1 MIQFIAILIMA
12 FVLYTIQRFIYMK
25 NWAKKLT
32 VDIRFEGKE
41 IFEGEHGRL
50 VETITNAKRLPLPM
64 IKCKFLTSRN
74 LMFENATRNQST
86 DNYYRNDVFT
96 LGGKEKLIRTIAF
109 KAHKRGLYNVKNA
122 ELVGTDLFFTLDT
135 VVMYPLYDEIYVL
148 PRPFDTSEFRNSLQ
162 WINGEIKSKVHLIE
176 DPFEFRGIREYQ
188 PYDSMKS
195 INWKATAKTGDLRV
209 NMRDYTSQKVVRIFL
224 NLEDSG
230 VIKRPEAAEAAI
242 KVAAGLVKNF
252 TSDDM
257 EYAFYSNGV
266 DCLSHQPIK
275 MKVSRGKN
283 HEREIY
289 RALARIDLKEEC
301 RDMAE
306 LFKDTIAAGNGS
318 MCDYY
323 ISINSYDGFQQ
334 LLKNYDVIHKDFT
347 WFYIMSGNSYMG
359 IAPQLQ
365 TRIIPIKG
373 WNK

>member
-1 MIQFIAILIMA
+1 MKLLIA
-12 FVLYTIQRFIYMK
+12 FVLAGVIFFIQRFVY
-25 NWAKKLT
+25 KKLWNKNLD
-32 VDIRFEGKE
+32 VSISFDRE
-41 IFEGEHGRL
+41 ILYEDENNVL
-50 VETITNAKRLPLPM
+50 EEIITNRKYLPLP
-64 IKCKFLTSRN
+64 ILQVKFSITRTFL
-74 LMFENATRNQST
+74 FERQENTKVT
-86 DNYYRNDVFT
+86 DRYYRN
-96 LGGKEKLIRTIAF
+96 E
-109 KAHKRGLYNVKNA
+109 
-122 ELVGTDLFFTLDT
+122 FFTVMPLQKITRTYPFVCSHRGFFHMENMDVICRSFFMDAKMIDT
-135 VVMYPLYDEIYVL
+135 RVHEASVCVL
-148 PRPFDTSEFRNSLQ
+148 PGHIAHEDVPTSVNDLLGDIEKNLH
-162 WINGEIKSKVHLIE
+162 INE
-176 DPFEFRGIREYQ
+176 DPFTFAGIRDYQ

-334 LLKNYDVIHKDFT
+334 LLKNYDEIHKDFT
-347 WFYIMSGNSYMG
+347 WFYVMSGNSYMG